1 MGPKN
6 GLILTLLCWAAG
18 EVAAYPPWDF
28 SWGAQA
34 DPHAWSWVE
43 DPHSR
48 AISSQQPVMVQCQE
62 AQLVVTAHRD
72 LFGTGRLINA
82 ADLTL
87 GPAACKY
94 SSLNPAHNTVTFIA
108 GLHECGS
115 VVQVRWSPF
124 QSSPCHPTTTEQLQA
139 APLRTGH
146 SLRCR
151 GGGGLWV
158 LDPEEHLRGR
168 TSGYFPQSKAF
179 FPKTALPF
187 PSDTCQRCRPPPPSD
202 PFHSYFGPFN
212 SWRREWGFFSIPFSP
227 TFPPPFFGFPQR
239 FPVGKGWICG
249 LVVVGGGV
257 SSLPASQHFSP
268 QITPDSLIY
277 RTLLNYDPSP
287 ASNPVIIRSN
297 PAVIPIECHYPRRE
311 NVSSNAIR
319 PTWAPFSSTLSAEE
333 RLVFSLRLMNEDWSA
348 ERPFTGFQL
357 GDVLNIQA
365 EVGTESHV
373 PLRLFVD
380 SCVAA
385 LSPGT
390 DSSPH
395 YTIIDFNGCLVDGR
409 SDDTSSAFIT
419 PRPQEDVLRFSIDVF
434 RFAGDT
440 RNLIYIT
447 CHLKVTPADQA
458 PDPLNKAC
466 SFNKARNTWSPVEG
480 TRDICSCCE
489 MGNCESPALSRRLNP
504 LEQWPGRRFRR
515 HDANGKEAEA
525 DVVIGPVL
533 LSRDPG
539 AVGERQEGGQG
550 GVTAVPAM
558 GTGLICVA
566 ASMGLAGVALAIGVG
581 RRRCAHAS
589 A

>member
-1 MGPKN
+1 PKSS
-6 GLILTLLCWAAG
+6 LILALLCWAAG
-18 EVAAYPPWDF
+18 EGVAYPPWDF
-28 SWGAQA
+28 SWGDAVGRGA
-34 DPHAWSWVE
+34 RAEPNAWSHVE
-43 DPHSR
+43 EPQFPGS
-48 AISSQQPVMVQCQE
+48 SSQHPVAVQCQE
-62 AQLVVTAHRD
+62 AQLVVTVHRD
-72 LFGTGRLINA
+72 LFGTGRLVNA

-87 GPAACKY
+87 GPAACKH
-94 SSLNPAHNTVTFIA
+94 SSLSRAQNTVTFTA

-115 VVQVRWSPF
+115 TV
-124 QSSPCHPTTTEQLQA
+124 
-139 APLRTGH
+139 
-146 SLRCR
+146 
-151 GGGGLWV
+151 
-158 LDPEEHLRGR
+158 
-168 TSGYFPQSKAF
+168 
-179 FPKTALPF
+179 
-187 PSDTCQRCRPPPPSD
+187 
-202 PFHSYFGPFN
+202 
-212 SWRREWGFFSIPFSP
+212 
-227 TFPPPFFGFPQR
+227 
-239 FPVGKGWICG
+239 
-249 LVVVGGGV
+249 
-257 SSLPASQHFSP
+257 

-319 PTWAPFSSTLSAEE
+319 PTWTPFNSMLLAEE
-333 RLVFSLRLMNEDWSA
+333 KLVFSLRLMNEDWSA

-357 GDVLNIQA
+357 GDILNIQA

-385 LSPGT
+385 LSPGA

-409 SDDTSSAFIT
+409 LDDTSSAFVT
-419 PRPQEDVLRFSIDVF
+419 PRPREDMLRFQIDVF

-447 CHLKVTPADQA
+447 CHLKVTPADQT

-466 SFNKARNTWSPVEG
+466 SFNKARNTWAPVEG

-489 MGNCESPALSRRLNP
+489 MGNCGSSALSRSLNA
-504 LEQWPGRRFRR
+504 LERWPGRRFRR
-515 HDANGKEAEA
+515 HDTKEVEA

-539 AVGERQEGGQG
+539 AGGQRQEGGQG
-550 GVTAVPAM
+550 
-558 GTGLICVA
+558 
-566 ASMGLAGVALAIGVG
+566 
-581 RRRCAHAS
+581 
-589 A
+589 

>member
-1 MGPKN
+1 
-6 GLILTLLCWAAG
+6 LILALLCWAGG
-18 EVAAYPPWDF
+18 EVVAYPPWDF
-28 SWGAQA
+28 SWGDPASRQARA
-34 DPHAWSWVE
+34 DPNTWSWAGE
-43 DPHSR
+43 PQ
-48 AISSQQPVMVQCQE
+48 SSGVYRHHPVMVQCQE
-62 AQLVVTAHRD
+62 AQLVVTVHRD

-87 GPAACKY
+87 GPAACKH
-94 SSLNPAHNTVTFIA
+94 SSLDRVLNTVTFTA

-115 VVQVRWSPF
+115 TV
-124 QSSPCHPTTTEQLQA
+124 
-139 APLRTGH
+139 
-146 SLRCR
+146 
-151 GGGGLWV
+151 
-158 LDPEEHLRGR
+158 
-168 TSGYFPQSKAF
+168 
-179 FPKTALPF
+179 
-187 PSDTCQRCRPPPPSD
+187 
-202 PFHSYFGPFN
+202 
-212 SWRREWGFFSIPFSP
+212 
-227 TFPPPFFGFPQR
+227 
-239 FPVGKGWICG
+239 
-249 LVVVGGGV
+249 
-257 SSLPASQHFSP
+257 

-287 ASNPVIIRSN
+287 ASNPVIIRTN
-297 PAVIPIECHYPRRE
+297 PAIIPIECHYPRRE
-311 NVSSNAIR
+311 NVSSSAIR

-333 RLVFSLRLMNEDWSA
+333 KLVFSLRLMNDDWST
-348 ERPFTGFQL
+348 ERAFDGFQL

-385 LSPGT
+385 LSPGA

-419 PRPQEDVLRFSIDVF
+419 PRPREDMLRFRIDVF

-447 CHLKVTPADQA
+447 CHLKVTPADQT

-466 SFNKARNTWSPVEG
+466 SFNKARNIWAPVEG

-489 MGNCESPALSRRLNP
+489 MGNCGSPAPSRSLNP
-504 LEQWPGRRFRR
+504 LERWPSRRFRR
-515 HDANGKEAEA
+515 HNAKGKEAEA

-539 AVGERQEGGQG
+539 MGGQRQEGAQG
-550 GVTAVPAM
+550 GVRAVPAV
-558 GTGLICVA
+558 GTALLCVLA
-566 ASMGLAGVALAIGVG
+566 GVGLAGTVLAIGVG
-581 RRRCAHAS
+581 RRRCTRAS
-589 A
+589 

>member
-1 MGPKN
+1 PESS
-6 GLILTLLCWAAG
+6 LILALLCWAAG
-18 EVAAYPPWDF
+18 KVAASPHWAS
-28 SWGAQA
+28 SWGNPASRA
-34 DPHAWSWVE
+34 GRAEPHAWSWVE
-43 DPHSR
+43 DPQSR
-48 AISSQQPVMVQCQE
+48 AISSLHPVTVQCQE
-62 AQLVVTAHRD
+62 AQLVVTVHRN
-72 LFGTGRLINA
+72 LFGTGRLVNA

-115 VVQVRWSPF
+115 IV
-124 QSSPCHPTTTEQLQA
+124 
-139 APLRTGH
+139 
-146 SLRCR
+146 
-151 GGGGLWV
+151 
-158 LDPEEHLRGR
+158 
-168 TSGYFPQSKAF
+168 
-179 FPKTALPF
+179 
-187 PSDTCQRCRPPPPSD
+187 
-202 PFHSYFGPFN
+202 
-212 SWRREWGFFSIPFSP
+212 
-227 TFPPPFFGFPQR
+227 
-239 FPVGKGWICG
+239 
-249 LVVVGGGV
+249 
-257 SSLPASQHFSP
+257 

-287 ASNPVIIRSN
+287 ASNPLIIRSN
-297 PAVIPIECHYPRRE
+297 PAIIPIECHYPRRE

-319 PTWAPFSSTLSAEE
+319 PTWAPFNSMLSAEE

-365 EVGTESHV
+365 EVATESHV

-395 YTIIDFNGCLVDGR
+395 YAIIDFNGCLVDGR

-419 PRPQEDVLRFSIDVF
+419 PRPQEDMLRFTIDVF

-447 CHLKVTPADQA
+447 CHLKVTPVDQA

-466 SFNKARNTWSPVEG
+466 SFNKARNTWAPVEG

-489 MGNCESPALSRRLNP
+489 TGNCESPALSRRLNP
-504 LEQWPGRRFRR
+504 PERWPGRRFRR
-515 HDANGKEAEA
+515 HTKGKVPTGTKGTPWGVGPPHLTAPSSLGKEAEA

-533 LSRDPG
+533 LSREPRT
-539 AVGERQEGGQG
+539 AGERPEGGQG
-550 GVTAVPAM
+550 GVTAVSGV
-558 GTGLICVA
+558 GTGLICVVA
-566 ASMGLAGVALAIGVG
+566 GVGLAGVVLAGSMG